1 MAEKK
6 KKSQNALAAFDD
18 NEFAQVK
25 DHAAQMRSDDG
36 ARDTMFDS
44 IDEMYLMTWSGK
56 GGKKWKSAE
65 VKVSPD
71 ARNAALGAVRLLVAT
86 DPIFNV
92 INSTESQEAVE
103 KLESAVQKI
112 YDAAGRAA
120 GNPIHYDALL
130 SAVLYS
136 EMHMAITSTASLVK
150 AAEENGIGVERA
162 KRMEMITPFI
172 IDVWNPKDGHAEFDY
187 LGLTAYYREVD
198 TSVGK
203 LINTFGALVPE
214 NTRQRKVSETVKL
227 MTFYDTVKTVQWIDD
242 GVLVYREHGLPFI
255 PVAVQYTEGS
265 RLWNKSDES
274 RQPLLYTLMKSGMW
288 EMQNL
293 VYSVMFTLIRDMG
306 VTPLYAHTTPVGM
319 DGKPLDIDFDE
330 SPGVVHLVSGEQF
343 APLINKGLIDPAVQ
357 QGLQIA
363 TQKGQEST
371 LYPQALGAPV
381 EGDSTF
387 SELALLSQSGRLPLV
402 STQRRGGWG
411 LSQVMEMCLAMIKA
425 DGTTVSAPHIDL
437 APGDIPDYVQIETK
451 LEVKLPQDKL
461 QQANIAQMITSGDNP
476 LVSNEW
482 ARKEV
487 LNIGQSGDMDR
498 QIWTER
504 AANMMYQSWVQQ
516 QLQQQQMAQEQ
527 AMMQA
532 QQGQAGM
539 QMPGQPIPQ
548 ETGANG
554 HMPSP
559 EMSAGAMMPPGQ
571 GEQIQGMPPQM
582 GGMMPG
588 AGQGAM
594 PPEGMM

>member
-1 MAEKK
+1 MAAKQ
-6 KKSQNALAAFDD
+6 KKSQNALAAYDD
-18 NEFAQVK
+18 NEFATIK
-25 DHAAQMRSDDG
+25 DHAAQMKTDDG
-36 ARDTMFDS
+36 QRDTMFED
-44 IDEMYLMTWSGK
+44 IDEMYLMTWSG
-56 GGKKWKSAE
+56 GSGKKWKSAE
-65 VKVSPD
+65 IKVSPD

-92 INSTESQEAVE
+92 IHSTESQEKVE
-103 KLESAVQKI
+103 KLETAIQKI

-120 GNPIHYDALL
+120 GNPVHYDALL

-150 AAEENGIGVERA
+150 AAEENGVGVDRA

-172 IDVWNPKDGHAEFDY
+172 IDVWNPRDGHAEFDY

-198 TSVGK
+198 TSVSK
-203 LINTFGALVPE
+203 IINTFGGLVPE

-255 PVAVQYTEGS
+255 PVSVQYTEGS
-265 RLWNKSDES
+265 RLWSKAEES

-288 EMQNL
+288 DMQNL
-293 VYSVMFTLIRDMG
+293 AYSVIFTLIRDMG
-306 VTPLYAHTTPVGM
+306 VTPLYAHTTPSGM

-330 SPGVVHLVSGEQF
+330 SPGVVHLVAGEQF
-343 APLINKGLIDPAVQ
+343 APLINKGLVDPAVQ

-371 LYPQALGAPV
+371 LYPQALGAPI

-411 LSQVMEMCLAMIKA
+411 ISQVMEMCLAMMKS
-425 DGTTVSAPHIDL
+425 DGTSVKAPYIDL
-437 APGDIPDYVQIETK
+437 SASDIPEYVQIETK

-487 LNIGQSGDMDR
+487 LNINKSGDMDR

-504 AANMMYQSWVQQ
+504 AANLMYQTWVQQ
-516 QLQQQQMAQEQ
+516 QLQQQQMALEQ
-527 AMMQA
+527 AQMA
-532 QQGQAGM
+532 QQGQ
-539 QMPGQPIPQ
+539 PGQQQPGIPMGQQPPTQ
-548 ETGANG
+548 EMQAG
-554 HMPSP
+554 PS
-559 EMSAGAMMPPGQ
+559 MSPGQ
-571 GEQIQGMPPQM
+571 GEQIQGGLPPQM

-588 AGQGAM
+588 AGQGAL